1 MTFTGHYLDGR
12 TPVRRA
18 VTVRVVGAGLDLTL
32 EDGATMRWPLDEV
45 RQTQGAYAGEP
56 VRFERGTAPETLL
69 IDDPGVLIAI
79 RDTASGPRRRFHDP
93 RRRRARLGV
102 TIVALAVAL
111 GLSGVLYVWGIP
123 AASGVVARWVPVA
136 WEDRV
141 GASVVDRFVPVAKR
155 CTDPAAE
162 AALDAV
168 MRRLLSAAGPVPY
181 RFRVVVADVP
191 VVNALAAPGGHLV
204 LFRGMLE
211 QSRTPEELAGVLA
224 HEIEHVI
231 KRHSTRMILQHAS
244 TALVVT
250 AMLGDVSGAASVA
263 IEGARVFGAMAYS
276 RANEAEADE
285 AGLRLLLA
293 AHIDPAGMIGMF
305 DDERIEGP
313 EGALRY
319 VASHPPS
326 AERAA
331 TLRRL
336 AASAPRTFTPVLDDA
351 GWHALRSMCRGAK
364 ARS

>member
-79 RDTASGPRRRFHDP
+79 HDTSSRPRQRFHDP
-93 RRRRARLGV
+93 RRRRARLGATV
-102 TIVALAVAL
+102 VALAVAL

-141 GASVVDRFVPVAKR
+141 GASVVDRIVPVATR
-155 CTDPAAE
+155 CSDPAAE

-168 MRRLLSAAGPVPY
+168 MRRLLAAAGPVPY

-191 VVNALAAPGGHLV
+191 VVNAFAAPGGHLV

-211 QSRTPEELAGVLA
+211 ESRTPEELAGVFA

-231 KRHSTRMILQHAS
+231 KRHSTRMILQRAS
-244 TALVVT
+244 TALIVT

-276 RANEAEADE
+276 RASEAEADE

-293 AHIDPAGMIGMF
+293 AHVDPAGMISTF
-305 DDERIEGP
+305 DGDPQG
-313 EGALRY
+313 GWRY
-319 VASHPPS
+319 LASHPPS

-351 GWHALRSMCRGAK
+351 GWHALRGMCRGAK